1 MDAHFAGSRLKD
13 KVTRY
18 LTCVPSY
25 CFRVLLFSSV
35 IRCYFTFT
43 WSSFDLTLVAELCSC
58 ISFCSFC
65 SRVLSF
71 GFLIRK
77 EPSQNRCWCSLV
89 VNNPNHNNNHNN
101 CSVQP
106 LLLGIVISPLLFI
119 QFSTNQPTKTLFVV
133 FCLFCLLF
141 KLTTNNLVVCCFF
154 VCCVR

>member
-1 MDAHFAGSRLKD
+1 M
-13 KVTRY
+13 
-18 LTCVPSY
+18 
-25 CFRVLLFSSV
+25 
-35 IRCYFTFT
+35 CYFTFT

-71 GFLIRK
+71 GFLIGK

-89 VNNPNHNNNHNN
+89 VNNPNHNNNYNN

-106 LLLGIVISPLLFI
+106 LSLGIAISPLLFI
-119 QFSTNQPTKTLFVV
+119 PFSTNQPTKTLFVV

-154 VCCVR
+154 VCCVCWFPLLSTLLSHFVLSCCACALQDPRHKISSWE